1 MIDKQDENIE
11 GLSSDA
17 NEIMAEN
24 KYYYKKLFLYDKYI
38 KLTKTAINSL
48 LSNNKIE
55 SAIEC
60 FDKYIKDIQKD
71 YDNLN
76 ESFEQKDLPEYNN
89 LIENCFS
96 EIKMGKPLLEKE
108 RNTKFYLDYSKSE
121 KEDII
126 KDLKKS
132 IKKSKEFQLFREP
145 SRFTFIGLKEGT
157 KEIEKTTNELQQ
169 NMLYELKKCNKYK
182 ERILK
187 YNEQMKEIT
196 KNINI
201 LKKWNQNQNQNSES
215 NISIEGNNI
224 EIIKLSENK
233 KRINDKNNKLMKS
246 QANGIFND
254 FTSKNL
260 RKKFKEDNKS
270 VIDSDDR
277 NKKNKDR
284 LNIENDIINNFTKV
298 EDLLNLFD
306 VDTDKDDIIFDEL
319 NSDEEIVFEN
329 KIKQPKKLI
338 EFTNDQIKIDIP
350 IINLDQIEYNK
361 MKVVKEDDI
370 YSIQRRKY
378 RSQNIDNNIKE
389 LKKNIEKIE
398 QQLTLIKEK
407 EKTMK
412 KYIEK
417 VKKYYS
423 ELRKFSRRNTSVHNK
438 NVKFIRKSLLYTGG
452 EKIKEETNDE
462 ENEEDSENE
471 SGFGSDYGNEEKEK
485 DDIVDIKDIKG
496 SVFVETY
503 NKKNWGGNLG
513 KSVNDNIFKN
523 KLRNK
528 LKKIRAKSK

>member
-1 MIDKQDENIE
+1 M
-11 GLSSDA
+11 
-17 NEIMAEN
+17 
-24 KYYYKKLFLYDKYI
+24 
-38 KLTKTAINSL
+38 
-48 LSNNKIE
+48 
-55 SAIEC
+55 
-60 FDKYIKDIQKD
+60 
-71 YDNLN
+71 
-76 ESFEQKDLPEYNN
+76 
-89 LIENCFS
+89 
-96 EIKMGKPLLEKE
+96 
-108 RNTKFYLDYSKSE
+108 
-121 KEDII
+121 
-126 KDLKKS
+126 
-132 IKKSKEFQLFREP
+132 
-145 SRFTFIGLKEGT
+145 
-157 KEIEKTTNELQQ
+157 
-169 NMLYELKKCNKYK
+169 
-182 ERILK
+182 
-187 YNEQMKEIT
+187 
-196 KNINI
+196 
-201 LKKWNQNQNQNSES
+201 
-215 NISIEGNNI
+215 
-224 EIIKLSENK
+224 
-233 KRINDKNNKLMKS
+233 
-246 QANGIFND
+246 
-254 FTSKNL
+254 
-260 RKKFKEDNKS
+260 
-270 VIDSDDR
+270 
-277 NKKNKDR
+277 
-284 LNIENDIINNFTKV
+284 
-298 EDLLNLFD
+298 FD

-319 NSDEEIVFEN
+319 NSDEEMVFEN

-338 EFTNDQIKIDIP
+338 EFTSDQIKIDIP

-485 DDIVDIKDIKG
+485 DDIVDIKDLKG
-496 SVFVETY
+496 SVFVQTD

-513 KSVNDNIFKN
+513 KSVNENIFKN

>member
-76 ESFEQKDLPEYNN
+76 ESFEQNDLPEYNN

-126 KDLKKS
+126 RDLKKS

-182 ERILK
+182 KRIHK
-187 YNEQMKEIT
+187 YNEQKKEIS

-201 LKKWNQNQNQNSES
+201 LKKWNQNQNSES

-233 KRINDKNNKLMKS
+233 KRINDKNNKLLKS

-338 EFTNDQIKIDIP
+338 EFSSDQIKIDIP

-407 EKTMK
+407 EKIMK
-412 KYIEK
+412 DYIKK
-417 VKKYYS
+417 VKNKYL
-423 ELRKFSRRNTSVHNK
+423 ELKSRFRRTTSVHNV
-438 NVKFIRKSLLYTGG
+438 NVRTITKSILYKGG
-452 EKIKEETNDE
+452 ENIKEELND
-462 ENEEDSENE
+462 DDENE
-471 SGFGSDYGNEEKEK
+471 SGIGSDYGNEEKEN
-485 DDIVDIKDIKG
+485 DDFEDKKE
-496 SVFVETY
+496 SVFVGNY
-503 NKKNWGGNLG
+503 DNLQPINNWRGNLG
-513 KSVNDNIFKN
+513 KSVNENIFKN

>member
-1 MIDKQDENIE
+1 MIDKQEENIE

-24 KYYYKKLFLYDKYI
+24 KYYNKKLLLYDKYI

-76 ESFEQKDLPEYNN
+76 ESFEQNDLPEYNN

-187 YNEQMKEIT
+187 YNEQMKEIS

-201 LKKWNQNQNQNSES
+201 LKKWNQNQNSES

-224 EIIKLSENK
+224 EIIKLSENI
-233 KRINDKNNKLMKS
+233 KRITNKNNNLLKS
-246 QANGIFND
+246 QANWIFND

-338 EFTNDQIKIDIP
+338 EFTNEQIKIDIP

-407 EKTMK
+407 EKIMK
-412 KYIEK
+412 DYIKK
-417 VKKYYS
+417 VKNKYL
-423 ELRKFSRRNTSVHNK
+423 ELKSRFRRTTSVHNV
-438 NVKFIRKSLLYTGG
+438 NVRTITKSILYKGG
-452 EKIKEETNDE
+452 ENIKEEINDE
-462 ENEEDSENE
+462 DDE
-471 SGFGSDYGNEEKEK
+471 SGIGSDYVNEEKEN
-485 DDIVDIKDIKG
+485 DDFEEKKE
-496 SVFVETY
+496 SVFVGNY
-503 NKKNWGGNLG
+503 DNLQPINNWRGNLG
-513 KSVNDNIFKN
+513 KSVNDNLFKN
-523 KLRNK
+523 KLKNK
-528 LKKIRAKSK
+528 LKKMRAKSK